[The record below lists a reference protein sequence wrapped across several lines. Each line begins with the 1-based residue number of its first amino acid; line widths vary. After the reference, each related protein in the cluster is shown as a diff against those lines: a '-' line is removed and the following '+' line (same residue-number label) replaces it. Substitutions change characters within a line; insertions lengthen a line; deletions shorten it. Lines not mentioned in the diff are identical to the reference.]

1 MHNMGNVDVKCL
13 QFFRVLN
20 DVYREG
26 LEKREKVTNGC
37 VIKLGLTFCNFQV
50 IKMNNINTL

>member
-26 LEKREKVTNGC
+26 LEKRESNKWLC
-37 VIKLGLTFCNFQV
+37 HKAWSDIL
-50 IKMNNINTL
+50 

>member
-20 DVYREG
+20 DVHREG
-26 LEKREKVTNGC
+26 LEKREKVINGC
-37 VIKLGLTFCNFQV
+37 VIKLGLTFCNV
-50 IKMNNINTL
+50 NIL